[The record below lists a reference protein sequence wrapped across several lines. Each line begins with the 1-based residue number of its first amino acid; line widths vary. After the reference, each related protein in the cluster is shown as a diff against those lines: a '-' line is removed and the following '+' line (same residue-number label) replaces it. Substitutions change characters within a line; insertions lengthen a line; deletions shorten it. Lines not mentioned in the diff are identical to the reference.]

1 MGRTSDARQR
11 LMDAAYHLVCEYSY
25 GAVTIDAIC
34 ERAAVKKG
42 SFYYFFESKSD
53 LPVAAIDAWWHGREK
68 VIEKIFRSETPP
80 VDRLQNYLDFIT
92 EIQLNAYAKSGQ
104 VLGCPLFTFGAEI
117 CVQDER
123 IRARIVEFLKAVL
136 TVFTKAIAEG
146 QATGEVPPGEPETL
160 ARTLLSAY
168 EGILTLAR
176 IEHSPERVRH
186 LTRDALAAIGI
197 HRDPPPLP
205 LPVIDPSALVAHLPL
220 DSRHS

>member
-53 LPVAAIDAWWHGREK
+53 LAVAAIDAWWHGREK
-68 VIEKIFRSETPP
+68 IIDKIFRSETPP
-80 VDRLQNYLDFIT
+80 VDRLQAYLDFIT
-92 EIQLNAYAKSGQ
+92 EIQLSTYAKSGQ
-104 VLGCPLFTFGAEI
+104 VLGCPLFTLGAEI

-123 IRARIVEFLKAVL
+123 IRARIVDFLTAVL
-136 TVFTKAIAEG
+136 NAFTKAIAEA
-146 QATGEVPPGEPETL
+146 QAAGELRAGEPETI

-186 LTRDALAAIGI
+186 LSRDALAAIGI
-197 HRDPPPLP
+197 HRETEPPPVP
-205 LPVIDPSALVAHLPL
+205 PL
-220 DSRHS
+220 DPAVLAAHPHG